1 MADIPAP
8 RLDGRSIH
16 PHVLN
21 KRPWRPSSS
30 WRPSVFSDG
39 NAPSP
44 ESWKK
49 GRGRQLGAAGLEK
62 NDSKD
67 GSGRASDLLC
77 GDCDGHG
84 ISSVF
89 FGSSHPRPPWDHCCM
104 KAGLLR
110 EAWKPWPFLVGTC
123 GNINLSHSF
132 RIIQADSLGITTI
145 CYNRNH
151 FWRLPFETTVI
162 PMVDVWIWWPT
173 Q

>member
-21 KRPWRPSSS
+21 TRPWRPSSS
-30 WRPSVFSDG
+30 WRPWVMTMHPALRVEKRG
-39 NAPSP
+39 
-44 ESWKK
+44 EGGSWV
-49 GRGRQLGAAGLEK
+49 QLGWRRTIQKMVVAEPLI
-62 NDSKD
+62 
-67 GSGRASDLLC
+67 C
-77 GDCDGHG
+77 CVG
-84 ISSVF
+84 IVMAMGFPQFF